1 MKGVHVKL
9 RTVAWSMLA
18 ALAIAL
24 VCVGLVGWQQGY
36 RLYAVRTGSMAP
48 TYPTGSLLL
57 DAPGRTGG
65 PRVGEVVTFRTSD
78 GLVTHRVRQLTSA
91 GIKTKGDAN
100 RSIDVW
106 TIPRHDVR
114 GAVVAGVPFGGYLFV
129 FFQQP
134 TGVPSLMVLTLSIV
148 LAWSVFF
155 GSTTPPATAAATA
168 AAAEPRRTSHRAA
181 AASTTATAAA

>member
-1 MKGVHVKL
+1 MKL
-9 RTVAWSMLA
+9 RTVAWCLLT
-18 ALAIAL
+18 ALAISVA
-24 VCVGLVGWQQGY
+24 CVGIVGWQQGY

-57 DAPGRTGG
+57 DAPARPGV
-65 PRVGEVVTFRTSD
+65 PRVGEVITFRTSD
-78 GLVTHRVRQLTSA
+78 GLVTHRVQDVTPY

-100 RSIDVW
+100 PTPDAW
-106 TIPRHDVR
+106 TLPQRNLR
-114 GAVVAGVPFGGYLFV
+114 GAVVAGVPFGGYLLV

-155 GSTTPPATAAATA
+155 GSPSAPQ
-168 AAAEPRRTSHRAA
+168 PVRRTPAHARAVKLSVA
-181 AASTTATAAA
+181 R